1 MQSRFAPQSRARP
14 GPAAGNMYSSI
25 PETESHSEESGGSA
39 NVVYNIHV
47 IGVLH
52 CWVGNRQL
60 LGLHEQLRKE
70 YGANVLPAFPAK
82 KLLALTPAE

>member
-1 MQSRFAPQSRARP
+1 
-14 GPAAGNMYSSI
+14 MYSSI
-25 PETESHSEESGGSA
+25 LETESHSEESGGSA

-47 IGVLH
+47 NGVLQ
-52 CWVGNRQL
+52 CCVRNRQL

-70 YGANVLPAFPAK
+70 YGANVLPAFPPK